1 MGRCSLTEAVPVLSA
16 CGIEAVGLPTAVLS
30 NHTAGYKSWT
40 YADLTDNLLDSVEHW
55 MDYNHHFDAIYTG
68 YLGTN
73 QVDIIIQIIE
83 KLKEENT
90 MILVDPAFAD
100 GGKLYP
106 GFGEEHIAAMRKL
119 ITYADYTV
127 PNLTEACFIA
137 GKEYREN
144 LSIDE
149 IKDVMRT
156 LSSYGPNDVI
166 VSGLKFEEGTVGC
179 LMYSKQNDKFSVY
192 ETETYPGSYH
202 GTGDLFA
209 SAFIGS
215 ILTGHDV
222 FNSVRTAHD
231 FVHTSIMKTLE
242 NGEPEIYYGVDFEL
256 ALPSL
261 IEDIYSK

>member
-40 YADLTDNLLDSVEHW
+40 YADLTDKLLDSVDHW

-73 QVDIIIQIIE
+73 QVDIVIQIIE
-83 KLKEENT
+83 RLKDEGT
-90 MILVDPAFAD
+90 TILVDPAFAD

-106 GFGEEHIAAMRKL
+106 GFGEEHIQAMRKL
-119 ITYADYTV
+119 MSYADYTV
-127 PNLTEACFIA
+127 PNLTEACFIT
-137 GKEYREN
+137 GKEYSAN

-156 LSSYGPNDVI
+156 LSSYGPSNVI
-166 VSGLKFEEGTVGC
+166 VSGLKFEKGTVGC
-179 LMYSKQNDKFSVY
+179 LIYSEGTNEFSEY
-192 ETETYPGSYH
+192 RTETYPGSYH

-209 SAFIGS
+209 SAFIGAV
-215 ILTGHDV
+215 LKGHGIRDAV
-222 FNSVRTAHD
+222 KIAHD
-231 FVHTSIMKTLE
+231 FVHASIKATLE
-242 NGEPEIYYGVDFEL
+242 EGEPEIYYGVDFEL

-261 IEDIYSK
+261 IQDIYNK